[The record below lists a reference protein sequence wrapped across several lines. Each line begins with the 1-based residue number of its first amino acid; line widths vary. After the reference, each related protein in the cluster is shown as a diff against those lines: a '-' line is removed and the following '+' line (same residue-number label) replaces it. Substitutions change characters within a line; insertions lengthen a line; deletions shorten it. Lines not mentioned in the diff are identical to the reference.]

1 MNKCQ
6 IFYDI
11 FSKHYDFVGRSHG
24 FKLNTDEKKRTRMTL
39 ITRILKGHTDHTDHT
54 DLKLFFSDFVI
65 DFSKILSVATMSTT
79 QGRPNCRTRMTRMN
93 TDGRKNACTTEA
105 AQAFILASEKP

>member
-24 FKLNTDEKKRTRMTL
+24 FKLNTDERKRTRMTL
-39 ITRILKGHTDHTDHT
+39 ITRILKGHTDNTDHT

-65 DFSKILSVATMSTT
+65 DFGSPVKPRVCLQTVIEDK
-79 QGRPNCRTRMTRMN
+79 NNKN
-93 TDGRKNACTTEA
+93 TICER
-105 AQAFILASEKP
+105 